1 MAETTRKTGD
11 LMIDAADFKKMI
23 VGASFFFDGEK
34 EAINALNVFPVPDG
48 DTGTNMSMTLAAASE
63 AALGYKGT
71 SVGGIAVETAS
82 SALMGARGNSGVIL
96 SQLLRGIARGLQ
108 GKRVAYPDDLSKA
121 FQYGVVYAYK
131 AVSKPV
137 EGTILTVARE
147 TARGAR
153 SAARSGSDLCGIIKT
168 AIEKGKEALARTT
181 DMLPAL
187 KEAGVVDA
195 GGLGLVVFL
204 EGCLFAVQHA
214 LGEILARKEA
224 AEAETRE
231 MPGGDYPAPGAGE
244 TPVLAYPYCTE
255 LIIRGTGAFAELK
268 ERLAPLGDSLI
279 VVGQEDINKV
289 HLHTAD
295 PGRILSVCMA
305 YGSLHEI
312 KIDNMAD
319 QHRHAFDLQA
329 HAEAETVITL
339 TGLRKEK
346 EKEDTGIIAVS
357 FGEGVGELFLSL
369 GADEIV
375 YGGQTMNPRV
385 EDLFNAVQRIP
396 TGRVIILPN
405 NKNIQMVAQQVQKLC
420 AKEVAV
426 IGSRTIAQGLA
437 ALVAFNDAAN
447 FEENIQ
453 AMEASLKQVKSGEIT
468 YATRDAVIEG
478 KKVARGSYLGLYD
491 GRLCSAGE
499 ELTPAALDLV
509 ARMLDED
516 DELVTALY
524 GREISREEAE
534 AFAAAV
540 KEAYP
545 LLEVELKYGGQP
557 IYYYILAIE

>member
-1 MAETTRKTGD
+1 METGERTGE
-11 LMIDAADFKKMI
+11 LAINAADFQKMI
-23 VGASFFFDGEK
+23 IGASYFFDREK

-48 DTGTNMSMTLAAASE
+48 DTGTNMSMTLAAAAE
-63 AALGYKGT
+63 AALIYRGDAIGE
-71 SVGGIAVETAS
+71 IAVETAS

-108 GKRVAYPDDLSKA
+108 GKKVAYPDDLSKA

-153 SAARSGSDLCGIIKT
+153 SAARSGADLCGIIET
-168 AIEKGKEALARTT
+168 AIENGREALARTT
-181 DMLPAL
+181 EMLPVL

-195 GGLGLVVFL
+195 GGMGLVVFL

-214 LGEILARKEA
+214 LGEIIARKEA
-224 AEAETRE
+224 AEVEAEE
-231 MPGGDYPAPGAGE
+231 KSAAGMEALSPAGALD
-244 TPVLAYPYCTE
+244 LAHPYCTE
-255 LIIRGTGAFAELK
+255 LIIRGAAAAAELK
-268 ERLAPLGDSLI
+268 DRLEPLGDSLL
-279 VVGQEDINKV
+279 VVGQDDISKV

-295 PGRILSVCMA
+295 PGGVLSICLA

-319 QHRHAFDLQA
+319 QHRHAFNLQA
-329 HAEAETVITL
+329 PVETVVTL
-339 TGLRKEK
+339 SGPRKLK
-346 EKEDTGIIAVS
+346 GKDDTGIIAVS
-357 FGEGVGELFLSL
+357 FGEGIKELFLSL

-396 TGRVIILPN
+396 TDRVMILPN
-405 NKNIQMVAQQVQKLC
+405 NKNIQMVAQQVQKIC

-437 ALVAFNDAAN
+437 ALVTFNPAADLN
-447 FEENIQ
+447 ENIRL
-453 AMEASLKQVKSGEIT
+453 MEASLRQVKSGEAT
-468 YATRDAVIEG
+468 YATRDTVIKG

-491 GRLCSAGE
+491 GQLCSAGE
-499 ELTPAALDLV
+499 ELTPTTLDLI

-516 DELVTALY
+516 DELVTILY
-524 GREISREEAE
+524 GKEITRDEAE
-534 AFAAAV
+534 EFAAAV
-540 KEAYP
+540 EKTYP
-545 LLEVELKYGGQP
+545 DVEVELKYGGQP

>member
-1 MAETTRKTGD
+1 METGERTGE
-11 LMIDAADFKKMI
+11 LAINAADFQKMI
-23 VGASFFFDGEK
+23 IGASYFFDREK

-48 DTGTNMSMTLAAASE
+48 DTGTNMSMTLAAAAE
-63 AALGYKGT
+63 AALIYRGDAIGE
-71 SVGGIAVETAS
+71 IAVETAS

-108 GKRVAYPDDLSKA
+108 GKKVAYPDDLSKA

-153 SAARSGSDLCGIIKT
+153 SAARSGADLCGIIET
-168 AIEKGKEALARTT
+168 AIENGREALARTT
-181 DMLPAL
+181 EMLPVL

-195 GGLGLVVFL
+195 GGMGLVVFL

-214 LGEILARKEA
+214 LGEIIARKEA
-224 AEAETRE
+224 AEVEAEE
-231 MPGGDYPAPGAGE
+231 KSAAGMEAFSPAGALD
-244 TPVLAYPYCTE
+244 LAHPYCTE
-255 LIIRGTGAFAELK
+255 LIIKGAAAAAELK
-268 ERLAPLGDSLI
+268 NRLEPLGDSLL
-279 VVGQEDINKV
+279 VVGQDDISKV

-295 PGRILSVCMA
+295 PGGVLSICLA

-319 QHRHAFDLQA
+319 QHRHAFNLQA
-329 HAEAETVITL
+329 PVETVVTL
-339 TGLRKEK
+339 SGPRKLK
-346 EKEDTGIIAVS
+346 GKDDTGIIAVS
-357 FGEGVGELFLSL
+357 FGEGIKELFLSL

-396 TGRVIILPN
+396 TDRVMILPN
-405 NKNIQMVAQQVQKLC
+405 NKNIQMVAQQVQKIC

-437 ALVAFNDAAN
+437 ALVTFNPAADLN
-447 FEENIQ
+447 ENIRL
-453 AMEASLKQVKSGEIT
+453 MEASLRQVKSGEAT
-468 YATRDAVIEG
+468 YATRDTVIKG

-491 GRLCSAGE
+491 GQLCSAGE
-499 ELTPAALDLV
+499 ELTPTTLDLI

-516 DELVTALY
+516 DELVTILY
-524 GREISREEAE
+524 GKEITRDEAE
-534 AFAAAV
+534 EFAAAV
-540 KEAYP
+540 EKTYP
-545 LLEVELKYGGQP
+545 DVEVELKYGGQP

>member
-1 MAETTRKTGD
+1 MA
-11 LMIDAADFKKMI
+11 INAADFQKMI
-23 VGASFFFDGEK
+23 IGASYFFDREK

-48 DTGTNMSMTLAAASE
+48 DTGTNMSMTLAAAAE
-63 AALGYKGT
+63 AALIYRGDAIGE
-71 SVGGIAVETAS
+71 IAVETAS

-108 GKRVAYPDDLSKA
+108 GKKVAYPDDLSKA

-153 SAARSGSDLCGIIKT
+153 SAARSGADLCGIIET
-168 AIEKGKEALARTT
+168 AIENGREALARTT
-181 DMLPAL
+181 EMLPVL

-195 GGLGLVVFL
+195 GGMGLVVFL

-214 LGEILARKEA
+214 LGEIIARKEA
-224 AEAETRE
+224 AEVEVEEKSAAGMEALS
-231 MPGGDYPAPGAGE
+231 PAGALD
-244 TPVLAYPYCTE
+244 LAHPYCTE
-255 LIIRGTGAFAELK
+255 LIIRGAAAAAELK
-268 ERLAPLGDSLI
+268 DRLESLGDSLL
-279 VVGQEDINKV
+279 VVGQDDISKV

-295 PGRILSVCMA
+295 PGGVLSICLA

-319 QHRHAFDLQA
+319 QHRHAFNLQA
-329 HAEAETVITL
+329 PVETVVTL
-339 TGLRKEK
+339 SGPRKLK
-346 EKEDTGIIAVS
+346 GKDDTGIIAVS
-357 FGEGVGELFLSL
+357 FGEGIKELFLSL

-396 TGRVIILPN
+396 TDRVMILPN
-405 NKNIQMVAQQVQKLC
+405 NKNIQMVAQQVQKIC

-437 ALVAFNDAAN
+437 ALVTFNPAADLN
-447 FEENIQ
+447 ENIRL
-453 AMEASLKQVKSGEIT
+453 MEASLRQVKSGEAT
-468 YATRDAVIEG
+468 YATRDTVIKG

-491 GRLCSAGE
+491 GQLCSAGE
-499 ELTPAALDLV
+499 ELTPTTLDLI

-516 DELVTALY
+516 DELVTILY
-524 GREISREEAE
+524 GKEITRDEAE
-534 AFAAAV
+534 EFAAV
-540 KEAYP
+540 VEKTYP
-545 LLEVELKYGGQP
+545 DLEVELKYGGQP

>member
-1 MAETTRKTGD
+1 METGERTGE
-11 LMIDAADFKKMI
+11 LAINAADFQKMI
-23 VGASFFFDGEK
+23 IGASYFFDREK

-48 DTGTNMSMTLAAASE
+48 DTGTNMSMTLAAAAE
-63 AALGYKGT
+63 AALIYRGDAIGE
-71 SVGGIAVETAS
+71 IAVETAS

-108 GKRVAYPDDLSKA
+108 GKKVAYPDDLSKA

-153 SAARSGSDLCGIIKT
+153 SAARSGADLCGIIET
-168 AIEKGKEALARTT
+168 AIENGREALARTT
-181 DMLPAL
+181 EMLPVL

-195 GGLGLVVFL
+195 GGMGLVVFL

-214 LGEILARKEA
+214 LGEIIARKEA
-224 AEAETRE
+224 AEVEVEEKSAAGMEALS
-231 MPGGDYPAPGAGE
+231 PAGALD
-244 TPVLAYPYCTE
+244 LAHPYCTE
-255 LIIRGTGAFAELK
+255 LIIRGAAAAAELK
-268 ERLAPLGDSLI
+268 NRLEPLGDSLL
-279 VVGQEDINKV
+279 VVGQDDISKV

-295 PGRILSVCMA
+295 PGGVLSICLA

-319 QHRHAFDLQA
+319 QHRHAFNLQA
-329 HAEAETVITL
+329 PVETVVTL
-339 TGLRKEK
+339 SGPRKLK
-346 EKEDTGIIAVS
+346 GKDDTGIIAVS
-357 FGEGVGELFLSL
+357 FGEGIKELFLSL

-396 TGRVIILPN
+396 TDRVMILPN
-405 NKNIQMVAQQVQKLC
+405 NKNIQMVAQQVQKIC

-437 ALVAFNDAAN
+437 ALVTFNPAADLN
-447 FEENIQ
+447 ENIRL
-453 AMEASLKQVKSGEIT
+453 MEASLRQVKSGEAT
-468 YATRDAVIEG
+468 YATRDTVIKG

-491 GRLCSAGE
+491 GQLCSAGE
-499 ELTPAALDLV
+499 ELTPTTLDLI

-516 DELVTALY
+516 DELVTILY
-524 GREISREEAE
+524 GKEITRDEAE
-534 AFAAAV
+534 EFAAAV
-540 KEAYP
+540 EKTYP
-545 LLEVELKYGGQP
+545 DVEVELKYGGQP

>member
-1 MAETTRKTGD
+1 METGERTGE
-11 LMIDAADFKKMI
+11 LAINAADFQKMI
-23 VGASFFFDGEK
+23 IGASYFFDREK

-48 DTGTNMSMTLAAASE
+48 DTGTNMSMTLAAAAE
-63 AALGYKGT
+63 AALIYRGDAIGE
-71 SVGGIAVETAS
+71 IAVETAS

-108 GKRVAYPDDLSKA
+108 GKKVAYPDDLSKA

-153 SAARSGSDLCGIIKT
+153 SAARSGADLCGIIET
-168 AIEKGKEALARTT
+168 AIENGREALARTT
-181 DMLPAL
+181 EMLPVL

-195 GGLGLVVFL
+195 GGMGLVVFL

-214 LGEILARKEA
+214 LGEIIARKEA
-224 AEAETRE
+224 AEVEAEE
-231 MPGGDYPAPGAGE
+231 KSAAGMEAFSPAGALD
-244 TPVLAYPYCTE
+244 LAHPYCTE
-255 LIIRGTGAFAELK
+255 LIIKGAAAAAELK
-268 ERLAPLGDSLI
+268 NRLEPLGDSLL
-279 VVGQEDINKV
+279 VVGQDDISKV

-295 PGRILSVCMA
+295 PGGVLSICLA

-319 QHRHAFDLQA
+319 QHRHAFNLQA
-329 HAEAETVITL
+329 PVETVVTL
-339 TGLRKEK
+339 SGPRKLK
-346 EKEDTGIIAVS
+346 GKDDTGIIAVS
-357 FGEGVGELFLSL
+357 FGEGIKELFLSL

-396 TGRVIILPN
+396 TDRVMILPN
-405 NKNIQMVAQQVQKLC
+405 NKNIQMVAQQVQKIC

-437 ALVAFNDAAN
+437 ALVTFNPAADLN
-447 FEENIQ
+447 ENIRL
-453 AMEASLKQVKSGEIT
+453 MEASLRQVKSGEAT
-468 YATRDAVIEG
+468 YATRDTVIKG
-478 KKVARGSYLGLYD
+478 KKVTRGSYLGLYD
-491 GRLCSAGE
+491 GQLCSAGE
-499 ELTPAALDLV
+499 ELTPTILDLI

-516 DELVTALY
+516 DELVTILY
-524 GREISREEAE
+524 GKEITRDEAE
-534 AFAAAV
+534 EFAAAV
-540 KEAYP
+540 EKTYP
-545 LLEVELKYGGQP
+545 DVEVELKYGGQP